1 MLSST
6 GHAAAYAIKVTFIRS
21 PGPRSRATSG
31 MSTTAGIGRRNSTR
45 AHVALRTPGT
55 LPRIRP
61 HGTATATAVASPAAH
76 ASSVAARSVRNRGLA
91 ARPAARAST
100 VEASGSTDRLNT
112 PEPPSS

>member
-1 MLSST
+1 MP
-6 GHAAAYAIKVTFIRS
+6 VRS
-21 PGPRSRATSG
+21 EQGDQRDEHDRRDRPQEFHRGTRSAPN
-31 MSTTAGIGRRNSTR
+31 A
-45 AHVALRTPGT
+45 GT

-100 VEASGSTDRLNT
+100 VEARGSTDRLNT
-112 PEPPSS
+112 PELPSI